1 MRAAYGEEIPYKEVE
16 VSTTS
21 EQRRGYWEAAASLQE
36 ADGLRPS
43 DEAYSRAERYVEG
56 EISSSELSVELTAL
70 HRGENDSRKR
80 EADIVSARIV
90 ELLES
95 SPFTLSP
102 RTLVSIHGSLFE
114 GVFRRDWV
122 GRFRTVNLTKEEPVL
137 GGRTVQYSNHSA
149 LSATLNYDFGME
161 MDRDHGW
168 VEDSAEL
175 RKISRFVANV

>member
-36 ADGLRPS
+36 TDGLRPS

-102 RTLVSIHGSLFE
+102 RTLVSIHASLFE

-137 GGRTVQYSNHSA
+137 DGRAVH
-149 LSATLNYDFGME
+149 
-161 MDRDHGW
+161 
-168 VEDSAEL
+168 
-175 RKISRFVANV
+175 